1 MLLRLLLL
9 LIVLLIE
16 AQSAEAAPKPV
27 EIPRSQIIALEN
39 SVTGGLYELYVKLPE
54 SYVFESGIFESSV
67 SEGGVSGTS
76 DSEST
81 VSKDNTSN
89 AQQPALKHYPV
100 IYTTDA
106 DWHMDLLSG
115 TTEFLLPEVI
125 IVGISWQR
133 NMPSNVDYG
142 DSRTYASRF
151 RDYSFTSHSKPEVQ
165 EKYQF
170 GKADAFLRFI
180 QQDVMPKVEKQYRVA
195 PNANAY
201 LGYSMGA
208 GFGAY
213 VLLEAPNT
221 FTHYLL
227 GSPALSENGLAALKE
242 LEGKTVDQQI
252 ENANVFVSIGELET
266 SRMEVTQDF
275 VDLLKQSQR
284 NIAVNG
290 LNVINDSDHTSA
302 VPETFTSGIRWLKQ
316 QIATQ

>member
-16 AQSAEAAPKPV
+16 AQSAEATPKPV
-27 EIPRSQIIALEN
+27 EIPRTQVIPLEN

-54 SYVFESGIFESSV
+54 GYIFESS
-67 SEGGVSGTS
+67 
-76 DSEST
+76 DSENSA
-81 VSKDNTSN
+81 SKDNTSH
-89 AQQPALKHYPV
+89 AHQPALKHYPV

-142 DSRTYASRF
+142 DSRAYASRF
-151 RDYSFTSHSKPEVQ
+151 RDYSFTSHSKPDVQ

-170 GKADAFLRFI
+170 GKAEAFLRFI

-227 GSPALSENGLAALKE
+227 GSPSLSENSLVALKE
-242 LEGKTVDQQI
+242 LTAKRVKQQV

-266 SRMEVTQDF
+266 SRMEVTQAF
-275 VDLLKQSQR
+275 VALLKQSQ
-284 NIAVNG
+284 NNMAING
-290 LNVINDSDHTSA
+290 LNVISDSDHTSA
-302 VPETFTSGIRWLKQ
+302 VPDTFTSSIRWLKQ
-316 QIATQ
+316 QITTK

>member
-9 LIVLLIE
+9 LIVLLIK
-16 AQSAEAAPKPV
+16 AQSAEAVPKPV
-27 EIPRSQIIALEN
+27 EIPRTQIIALEN

-54 SYVFESGIFESSV
+54 SYVFESSIFESS
-67 SEGGVSGTS
+67 
-76 DSEST
+76 DSENSA
-81 VSKDNTSN
+81 SKDNTSH
-89 AQQPALKHYPV
+89 AQQPALKRYPV

-142 DSRTYASRF
+142 DSRAYASRF

-227 GSPALSENGLAALKE
+227 GSPSLSENSLVALKE
-242 LEGKTVDQQI
+242 LAGKP
-252 ENANVFVSIGELET
+252 
-266 SRMEVTQDF
+266 
-275 VDLLKQSQR
+275 
-284 NIAVNG
+284 VN
-290 LNVINDSDHTSA
+290 
-302 VPETFTSGIRWLKQ
+302 Q
-316 QIATQ
+316 